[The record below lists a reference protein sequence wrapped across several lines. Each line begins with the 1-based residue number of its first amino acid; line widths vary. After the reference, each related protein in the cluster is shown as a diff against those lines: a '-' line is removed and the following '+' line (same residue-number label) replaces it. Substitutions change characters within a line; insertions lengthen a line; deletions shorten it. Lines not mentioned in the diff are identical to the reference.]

1 MNDLLL
7 VLGIEI
13 LLIKTDHVHD
23 VFVKVDFNSIDSSTM
38 SFAKRSEAKRSE
50 AKQMFGEAKYITTS
64 ISLLISISNCYVFDI
79 LRTLLTTS
87 DSYQSASYLA
97 SPNHLLRYASQM
109 T

>member
-38 SFAKRSEAKRSE
+38 SFAKRSEANVWRSQIHHNFNLT
-50 AKQMFGEAKYITTS
+50 A
-64 ISLLISISNCYVFDI
+64 DI
-79 LRTLLTTS
+79 
-87 DSYQSASYLA
+87 
-97 SPNHLLRYASQM
+97 NIELLRV
-109 T
+109 

>member
-38 SFAKRSEAKRSE
+38 SFAKRSEANVWRSQIHDNFNLN
-50 AKQMFGEAKYITTS
+50 A
-64 ISLLISISNCYVFDI
+64 DI
-79 LRTLLTTS
+79 KIE
-87 DSYQSASYLA
+87 
-97 SPNHLLRYASQM
+97 LLRV
-109 T
+109 

>member
-23 VFVKVDFNSIDSSTM
+23 VFVGVDFNSINSSTM
-38 SFAKRSEAKRSE
+38 SFAKRSE

-87 DSYQSASYLA
+87 DSYQSALYLA